1 MARPNPPR
9 AARIPPMIPGV
20 TSSTPVFGNVSFAS
34 PAAGAGAGL
43 FSPWAA
49 LGAAATCVVGA
60 AGVAG
65 VVGVAGVAGVVGV
78 TGVSLATTLNVTAYK
93 LKCLTLSVTTLF
105 SPLEN

>member
-1 MARPNPPR
+1 MSSHAGFRSFPSLFYLFRNMARPSPPR
-9 AARIPPMIPGV
+9 AAEFLNDSWV

-43 FSPWAA
+43 FSPCAA

-65 VVGVAGVAGVVGV
+65 VVVLQV
-78 TGVSLATTLNVTAYK
+78 L
-93 LKCLTLSVTTLF
+93 
-105 SPLEN
+105 LE

>member
-1 MARPNPPR
+1 MFLLLHLLQA
-9 AARIPPMIPGV
+9 
-20 TSSTPVFGNVSFAS
+20 
-34 PAAGAGAGL
+34 AGAGL

-78 TGVSLATTLNVTAYK
+78 TGVSLATL
-93 LKCLTLSVTTLF
+93 
-105 SPLEN
+105 